1 MTKIC
6 VKCRYANDDSAQVCA
21 CCGTPLPGA
30 ESQADVSSAGLS
42 VPQGVGTAGMADPRG
57 EYGSGLGMPVGEA
70 GQDSTPAGVDIMHM
84 SFGHVLQTC
93 LLDKFFM
100 LEGRASLREYWM
112 FILFTFLVQVF
123 AFVASIV
130 TIQLLNDDIQ
140 DVGDLWFTLG
150 CVEAIFGLAF
160 LLPVVSATVRR
171 LHDTGHKG
179 SFMAWL
185 LLPIMG
191 LFMLLACLSAD
202 SERRSNAYG
211 PYVMV
216 IP

>member
-6 VKCRYANDDSAQVCA
+6 EKCRYANDDSAQVCA
-21 CCGTPLPGA
+21 CCGAPLSGMESGA
-30 ESQADVSSAGLS
+30 DISPAGAAVSQDVGL
-42 VPQGVGTAGMADPRG
+42 AGMADPRG
-57 EYGSGLGMPVGEA
+57 EHGPGLSIPVGEA
-70 GQDSTPAGVDIMHM
+70 GQDCPPAGVDVVHM

-100 LEGRASLREYWM
+100 LEGRASLREYWL
-112 FILFTFLVQVF
+112 FILFVFLVQVL

-130 TIQLLNDDIQ
+130 TIQILDSDMQ
-140 DVGDLWFTLG
+140 DVRDLWFILG
-150 CVEAIFGLAF
+150 CVEAIIGLAF

-171 LHDTGHKG
+171 LHDTGNKG
-179 SFMAWL
+179 SFMGWL

-202 SERRSNAYG
+202 SEKRSNAYG

-216 IP
+216 VP